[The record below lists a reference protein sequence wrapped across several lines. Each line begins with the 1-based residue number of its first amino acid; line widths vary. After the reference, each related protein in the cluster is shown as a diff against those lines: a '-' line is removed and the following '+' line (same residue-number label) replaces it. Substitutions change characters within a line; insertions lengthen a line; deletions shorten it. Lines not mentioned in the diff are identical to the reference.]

1 MDNSQKSIAVIVQE
15 LLKRITNHKD
25 GTLSLTNLQAYIQD
39 SIDRDKFNH
48 LIQKY
53 KLWPDV
59 PDFQIQ
65 FSTVQERL
73 NKLQRHQCRHPE
85 EKPCCDPCQP
95 YCPHC
100 CPDPDHGCCERCCC
114 LLNCSY
120 CMPIPPGSMSTRF
133 PSDHNHCMCS
143 SQTEI
148 N

>member
-100 CPDPDHGCCERCCC
+100 CFDHVCCENCHCSDCEHC
-114 LLNCSY
+114 LKVHGAV
-120 CMPIPPGSMSTRF
+120 ISTQF
-133 PSDHNHCMCS
+133 PSDHNHCTCP
-143 SQTEI
+143 
-148 N
+148 